1 MENFNYNDEKC
12 LELANV
18 NKKKIEKIYKD
29 YEVINYSIDNNK
41 LLMNDIKV
49 ANITNFDSEKTIKTL
64 KGTIDF
70 NDDNILTVSY
80 TV

>member
-1 MENFNYNDEKC
+1 MENFNYNDEKY
-12 LELANV
+12 LELTNV
-18 NKKKIEKIYKD
+18 KIKKIKEIYKD

-49 ANITNFDSEKTIKTL
+49 ANITNLDSKKTIKTL

-70 NDDNILTVSY
+70 DENNILTVSY
-80 TV
+80 TE

>member
-29 YEVINYSIDNNK
+29 YEVINFSIDNNK